1 MTHCGA
7 GGTSQT
13 KYVWINRMSRIY
25 LKRRR
30 MWKKIRQNTD
40 KKICYL
46 NAWLK
51 LEGSAE
57 STGIFTELPRGS
69 HSLPFRVFFSLNIK
83 CLPRS
88 SGRFDPRTM
97 ELWWAIFFFLP
108 IFIFVLLVESIIF
121 GHLLELSFI
130 TTSFDTKCSGELEK
144 RFDSRNLQVS
154 HQLKHIRLCQDGWAV
169 LFRAPKVLSAD
180 SSKEQIYLRSSS
192 GRRGYRNSCSSRCAA
207 LRADTRRSPPCEI
220 KKTVKLQ
227 ESKWCC
233 GVAVLFSTE
242 ATRTRTAATAPIIM
256 PVMVPELF
264 VSESRESSVEELD
277 DESVVSLAL
286 NSAKGKDHQRNSK
299 NKLGARGIY
308 LSSSYSLSVKRYDL
322 ASEL

>member
-1 MTHCGA
+1 
-7 GGTSQT
+7 
-13 KYVWINRMSRIY
+13 
-25 LKRRR
+25 
-30 MWKKIRQNTD
+30 MWKKNTS
-40 KKICYL
+40 KYGQKNLLLKRLTETGGICWIDWNLYGATQRL
-46 NAWLK
+46 
-51 LEGSAE
+51 
-57 STGIFTELPRGS
+57 
-69 HSLPFRVFFSLNIK
+69 SLSPFSRFFFSLNIK

-207 LRADTRRSPPCEI
+207 LRADTQRSPPCEI

-227 ESKWCC
+227 ESKWWGCC
-233 GVAVLFSTE
+233 GVV
-242 ATRTRTAATAPIIM
+242 
-256 PVMVPELF
+256 
-264 VSESRESSVEELD
+264 
-277 DESVVSLAL
+277 
-286 NSAKGKDHQRNSK
+286 
-299 NKLGARGIY
+299 
-308 LSSSYSLSVKRYDL
+308 
-322 ASEL
+322 